1 MQLSDEQ
8 GQAVKAVV
16 NWFKGKKQ
24 VFELS
29 GPAGTGKTTLAKY
42 ITEELGLTGS
52 EVMFC
57 AFTGKAALVLSQK
70 GCSPSSTVHGLI
82 YKAHQNEQTGVWSYR
97 LSTEYIRELGV
108 KLIVLDEAPMLGA
121 DIAEDL
127 VYCGVKVLALG
138 DKHQLPSV
146 NGEAYFGVREPDFLL
161 TEVHRQAA
169 DSPIIALATLVRSGG
184 TLKIGNY
191 GDSRVI
197 SAKKFDPQMMLEAD
211 QVLCGRNDTRHYLN
225 NLYRIATGKKEH
237 GWEPQSGERLIC
249 LRNSRDRGFLNGQF
263 FTVEES
269 NSDGRD
275 VEVLIKPQ
283 DCPET
288 LAVKIST
295 PIEYFKGED
304 AQLDWRVKKSCDE
317 FAFGW
322 VVSCHKFQGSQA
334 EHVLILDQSK
344 VFREHHARWLYTSL
358 TRASEKV
365 TVFV

>member
-1 MQLSDEQ
+1 MLQLSEEQ
-8 GQAVKAVV
+8 GRAVEAAKA
-16 NWFKGKKQ
+16 WFKTKSR

-42 ITEELGLTGS
+42 ITEELDLRDN
-52 EVMFC
+52 EVLYC

-70 GCSPSSTVHGLI
+70 GCTPSSTVHGAI
-82 YKAHQNEQTGVWSYR
+82 YKASQNEQTGVWSFSLDRYA
-97 LSTEYIRELGV
+97 LKELGV
-108 KLIVLDEAPMLGA
+108 KLVVLDEAPMLGK

-127 VYCGVKVLALG
+127 LDCGVKVLALG

-146 NGEAYFGVREPDFLL
+146 GGEAFFGVREPDFLL
-161 TEVHRQAA
+161 TEIHRQAA
-169 DSPIIALATLVRSGG
+169 DNPIIALATLVRSGG

-197 SAKKFDPQMMLEAD
+197 SAKKFDPQMMLEVD
-211 QVLCGRNDTRHYLN
+211 QVLCGKNDTRHFLN
-225 NLYRIATGKKEH
+225 GAYRKACGKV
-237 GWEPQSGERLIC
+237 GWEPTEGERLIC
-249 LRNSRDRGFLNGQF
+249 LRNNRDRGFLNGQF

-275 VEVLIKPQ
+275 VEVLIKPT
-283 DCPET
+283 DCKET

-304 AQLDWRVKKSCDE
+304 AQLDWRVKKNCDE
-317 FAFGW
+317 FGYGW

-344 VFREHHARWLYTSL
+344 VFREYAKNWLYTAL

-365 TVFV
+365 TVFI